1 LKLCLRHVYKP
12 FASSLRGGV
21 LIKLVDMVQNEIKAH
36 DAVGVKMADTPTTM
50 LNASRSFW
58 MRKAA

>member
-1 LKLCLRHVYKP
+1 
-12 FASSLRGGV
+12 V